1 MNRKQLQLEVCKA
14 LLDVNNR
21 VFSSELNEHEIAVT
35 TTGFDAVVFD
45 KNEII
50 FDASKIR
57 KTETL
62 KNVLADSDKDEPIKS
77 TKELFRD
84 YDRTIEKYKGENIE
98 IYVDASF
105 AKKFSGYELY
115 ANSELGRI
123 LAKDQLGRIVGVFLP
138 IRFDMKKDVK

>member
-14 LLDVNNR
+14 LLDVNSR
-21 VFSSELNEHEIAVT
+21 IIASELNEHEIAVT

-45 KNEII
+45 KNEIV

-57 KTETL
+57 KSDAL
-62 KNVLADSDKDEPIKS
+62 KDVLADSAKDEPIKT

-84 YDRTIEKYKGENIE
+84 YNRTIEKYEGENIE
-98 IYVDASF
+98 IYVDVSL
-105 AKKFSGYELY
+105 AKKFGDYELY

-123 LAKDQLGRIVGVFLP
+123 LAKDRLGRIVGAFLP
-138 IRFDMKKDVK
+138 VNFHKEKKV

>member
-21 VFSSELNEHEIAVT
+21 IVASELNEHEIAVT

-45 KNEII
+45 KSEII

-62 KNVLADSDKDEPIKS
+62 KNVLANSDKDEPIKS
-77 TKELFRD
+77 TKELFKD
-84 YDRTIEKYKGENIE
+84 YNRTIEKYKGENVE
-98 IYVDASF
+98 IYVDTSF
-105 AKKFSGYELY
+105 TKKFSGYELY

-123 LAKDQLGRIVGVFLP
+123 LAKDQFGRTVGCFLP
-138 IRFDMKKDVK
+138 IKFNMKKEV

>member
-14 LLDVNNR
+14 LLDINNR
-21 VFSSELNEHEIAVT
+21 CYISELNEHEVAVS
-35 TTGFDAVVFD
+35 TTGYDAVVFD
-45 KNEII
+45 KSEII

-84 YDRTIEKYKGENIE
+84 CNRTIEKYKGENIE
-98 IYVDASF
+98 IYVDTSL
-105 AKKFSGYELY
+105 AKKFSGYKLY

-123 LAKDQLGRIVGVFLP
+123 LAKDQFGRVVGAFLP
-138 IRFDMKKDVK
+138 IRFNMKKDVE